1 MDKATI
7 QRLQKKLHL
16 QRLQASTLQQ
26 ENSQLQAKH
35 AILSAYCGCLAW
47 LRNLA
52 CSELLLDEH
61 EEQQQQQGGLPMAME
76 IDLSTPEELLLL
88 QELEQYLP
96 AQQHGDAAAATAAA
110 GRGVAAAAATADG
123 SMEDA
128 TVSPEGDVLALF
140 RRVYSM
146 PMFPG
151 AADMQLADAAAVYNE
166 LVRELSLNLTLHTA
180 HVDHPTPMRLPL
192 PGKRPPLD
200 NIRAAFDKYF
210 NMIASLNQLHSQNG
224 MLMSMGLVNYADPSA
239 ELLPEHNLQ
248 QHIQHVRLVGLS
260 AQQQQQIAAGW
271 SVFVG
276 LMDPVLQ
283 ELRQLQLETDSTPGA
298 AAAAAAADEPSAG
311 TSDPTQAG
319 EAAAADEAAAAA
331 GGASSMTTMEGYK
344 AHREALHQQ
353 EQRAAQLQRLL
364 QKDML
369 IKAAFVCYTF
379 GRFKYSQLAKL
390 HVTMYPWQP
399 NHGTVVRAVMKI
411 MEEDAALQQQQQQK
425 QPRDGTQQLQQLL
438 PPLPHICG
446 VALVLCG

>member
-1 MDKATI
+1 
-7 QRLQKKLHL
+7 
-16 QRLQASTLQQ
+16 
-26 ENSQLQAKH
+26 
-35 AILSAYCGCLAW
+35 
-47 LRNLA
+47 
-52 CSELLLDEH
+52 
-61 EEQQQQQGGLPMAME
+61 
-76 IDLSTPEELLLL
+76 
-88 QELEQYLP
+88 
-96 AQQHGDAAAATAAA
+96 
-110 GRGVAAAAATADG
+110 
-123 SMEDA
+123 
-128 TVSPEGDVLALF
+128 
-140 RRVYSM
+140 
-146 PMFPG
+146 
-151 AADMQLADAAAVYNE
+151 
-166 LVRELSLNLTLHTA
+166 
-180 HVDHPTPMRLPL
+180 
-192 PGKRPPLD
+192 
-200 NIRAAFDKYF
+200 
-210 NMIASLNQLHSQNG
+210 

-298 AAAAAAADEPSAG
+298 AAAAADEPCGPAGAGCTSSKQNNSSSNKHGCSAQLHGLENSSAG

-331 GGASSMTTMEGYK
+331 AAGGASSITTMEGYK

-353 EQRAAQLQRLL
+353 EQRAAQLRRLL

-425 QPRDGTQQLQQLL
+425 QPGDGAQQLQQL
-438 PPLPHICG
+438 PPLPHQLQQPKKKKKKKHLPPIRKRRQQRR
-446 VALVLCG
+446 L